1 MGNLV
6 AIVGR
11 PNVGKSTLFNRLT
24 ETRRAIV
31 SDEAGTTRDRQY
43 GKFLWNGRTFSVV
56 DTGGWVVNSDDIFEE
71 EIHKQV
77 MVATQEADVVLFMVD
92 VKNGITDLDDEV
104 ANILRRAKLPI
115 ILVANK
121 ADNSADVFSS
131 AEFYRLGLGEPMAVS
146 AATGSGTGELLDA
159 IIEKLPK
166 DSKAED
172 DESIPHFAVVG
183 RPNVGKSSLINA
195 FIGEERNI
203 VTDIAGTT
211 RDAISTRY
219 TKFGFDF
226 YIVDTAGIRKK
237 NKVNEDLEYYSVLRS
252 IRAIESADVSILMI
266 DATRGIGTQD
276 MNIFQVIQ
284 RNSTGL
290 VVVVN
295 KWDLVEDKSQQAQTE
310 YINAIRSRMAPF
322 VDFPIIFASAM
333 TKQRIFKVL
342 ETAKDV
348 YVRRTTKVPTPK
360 LNDILL
366 PIIEETPP
374 PATKGK
380 YIKIK
385 YCTQLPNT
393 RVPSFA
399 FFANLPQYV
408 KEHYRRF
415 LENRIRENWN
425 FCGTPINVFIRHK

>member
-1 MGNLV
+1 M
-6 AIVGR
+6 
-11 PNVGKSTLFNRLT
+11 GKSTLFNRLT

-43 GKFLWNGRTFSVV
+43 GKVLWNGRTFSVV

-183 RPNVGKSSLINA
+183 RPNVGTSSLINA

-385 YCTQLPNT
+385 YVTQLPT
-393 RVPSFA
+393 PTPQFA
-399 FFANLPQYV
+399 FFVNLPQYI
-408 KEHYRRF
+408 KEPYRRF
-415 LENRIRENWN
+415 LENNMRDKWDFSGVPMQIYFRQ
-425 FCGTPINVFIRHK
+425 K

>member
-1 MGNLV
+1 M
-6 AIVGR
+6 
-11 PNVGKSTLFNRLT
+11 GKSTLFNRLT

-43 GKFLWNGRTFSVV
+43 GKVLWNGRTFSVV

>member
-31 SDEAGTTRDRQY
+31 SYEAGTTRDRQY
-43 GKFLWNGRTFSVV
+43 GKVLWNGRTFSVV

>member
-43 GKFLWNGRTFSVV
+43 GKVLWNGRTFSVV

-131 AEFYRLGLGEPMAVS
+131 AEFYRLGLGEPVAVS